1 MKTYLQ
7 MDGDRL
13 VEYVEKREYDL
24 LAQDRADFGALVDKQ
39 ERELGDLISLL
50 ASEKSTRNHM
60 IKRGAELERE
70 LDDLK
75 SQRADFGALVDK
87 LECELNAA
95 RAEIKSMQSDIS
107 LALIMIEKMKTTI
120 RK

>member
-7 MDGDRL
+7 MDGHTL

-24 LAQDRADFGALVDKQ
+24 LARRRADLGILAEQLTNERDALK
-39 ERELGDLISLL
+39 
-50 ASEKSTRNHM
+50 
-60 IKRGAELERE
+60 
-70 LDDLK
+70 
-75 SQRADFGALVDK
+75 
-87 LECELNAA
+87 
-95 RAEIKSMQSDIS
+95 AEIESIHADIN

>member
-13 VEYVEKREYDL
+13 VEYVEKREYDEL
-24 LAQDRADFGALVDKQ
+24 L
-39 ERELGDLISLL
+39 ILL
-50 ASEKSTRNHM
+50 ASEKSTRNHL

-70 LDDLK
+70 LDDMK

-87 LECELNAA
+87 LERELNAA
-95 RAEIKSMQSDIS
+95 VRRINDVPDQAIEDAYWSSWEHCQNIRNLFIRAAKGEQ
-107 LALIMIEKMKTTI
+107 L
-120 RK
+120 

>member
-7 MDGDRL
+7 MDGDKL

-24 LAQDRADFGALVDKQ
+24 LASETADLGVLADQLAN
-39 ERELGDLISLL
+39 ERD
-50 ASEKSTRNHM
+50 A
-60 IKRGAELERE
+60 IK
-70 LDDLK
+70 
-75 SQRADFGALVDK
+75 
-87 LECELNAA
+87 
-95 RAEIKSMQSDIS
+95 AEIESMHADIN